1 MDKTKYTAPTIK
13 VVEFKTER
21 GFANS
26 FNRQE
31 AELSQFQFEM
41 DFNVQEGP
49 RNEAYI
55 FDDGTSFWD

>member
-1 MDKTKYTAPTIK
+1 MDKTTYTAPTIK

-26 FNRQE
+26 FNRQ
-31 AELSQFQFEM
+31 AAQSQFQFEM

-55 FDDGTSFWD
+55 FDDETSFWD